1 MEKEKTKQ
9 PEKKDTMAKGPMSK
23 GPITEAPEFSSVVLE
38 VDRISR
44 TVKGGRRIR
53 FRTLVILG
61 NKQGRVGMGVAKANE
76 VAVAVAK
83 ATTNAKKNM
92 INVPIVKGTIPHEI
106 TTKMDRAKIILKPA
120 KEGTSIIAGSAVRTV
135 AELAGI
141 RDLNAKV
148 IGSATK
154 INIAQATL
162 TCFKSL
168 QVRGKEVTND

>member
-1 MEKEKTKQ
+1 MEKTNQIQPKTSREPRSPRAQ
-9 PEKKDTMAKGPMSK
+9 SPEAQS
-23 GPITEAPEFSSVVLE
+23 EFSQVVLE

-53 FRTLVILG
+53 FRVLVIIG
-61 NKQGRVGMGVAKANE
+61 DKNGRVGMGIAKANE
-76 VAVAVAK
+76 VAIAVAK
-83 ATTNAKKNM
+83 ATTDAKKN
-92 INVPIVKGTIPHEI
+92 IISVPIVNGTIPHEI
-106 TTKMDRAKIILKPA
+106 TTKLDRAKIILRPA

-154 INIAQATL
+154 INIARATL
-162 TCFKSL
+162 TCFAYLKI
-168 QVRGKEVTND
+168 RGKEK

>member
-1 MEKEKTKQ
+1 METKQ
-9 PEKKDTMAKGPMSK
+9 TNKKDAPRPQS
-23 GPITEAPEFSSVVLE
+23 PRIPQEAPEFSSVVLQ

-53 FRTLVILG
+53 FRTLVIIG
-61 NKQGRVGMGVAKANE
+61 NKEGKVGMGVAKANE
-76 VAVAVAK
+76 VATAVAK
-83 ATTNAKKNM
+83 ATTNARKNL
-92 INVPIVKGTIPHEI
+92 ITVPMVKGTIPHEI
-106 TTKMDRAKIILKPA
+106 TTKLDRAKIILKPA

-135 AELAGI
+135 ADLAGI

-168 QVRGKEVTND
+168 KARGKETND

>member
-1 MEKEKTKQ
+1 MEKPKQ
-9 PEKKDTMAKGPMSK
+9 PENKDNRPQTNRPR
-23 GPITEAPEFSSVVLE
+23 GPIAEPSEFSSVVLQ

-53 FRTLVILG
+53 FRTLIILG
-61 NKQGRVGMGVAKANE
+61 NKNGKVGMGVAKANE

-92 INVPIVKGTIPHEI
+92 ITVPIVNGTIPHEI
-106 TTKMDRAKIILKPA
+106 TIKMDRAKIIFRPA

-154 INIAQATL
+154 INIAQSTL

-168 QVRGKEVTND
+168 RVRGKGSND

>member
-1 MEKEKTKQ
+1 MERTQEATKNKRPRPSVNPAETQ
-9 PEKKDTMAKGPMSK
+9 SEY
-23 GPITEAPEFSSVVLE
+23 SSVVLQ

-53 FRTLVILG
+53 FRTLVIIG
-61 NKQGRVGMGVAKANE
+61 NKNGRVGMGVAKANE
-76 VAVAVAK
+76 VATAVAK
-83 ATTNAKKNM
+83 ATTDAKKNM
-92 INVPIVKGTIPHEI
+92 VNIALVNGTIPHEI
-106 TTKMDRAKIILKPA
+106 TIKMDRAKIIMKPA

-154 INIAQATL
+154 INIARTTL
-162 TCFKSL
+162 TCLSSL
-168 QVRGKEVTND
+168 RVREKGNHDKTKLA